1 MNLQKA
7 IRQLEEQIEKKE
19 TELEALRE
27 LRFEPE
33 YYHDFKKMNEL
44 DQQIDDV
51 HVEID
56 RLMQKWEEYSEQ
68 LEQNA

>member
-1 MNLQKA
+1 
-7 IRQLEEQIEKKE
+7 
-19 TELEALRE
+19 
-27 LRFEPE
+27 
-33 YYHDFKKMNEL
+33 MNEL

>member
-1 MNLQKA
+1 M
-7 IRQLEEQIEKKE
+7 RQLEEQIEKKE